1 LDVFQNGSFAFFA
14 FAVCV
19 TYAATRQIDS
29 ITSSTMR
36 VATILLLLLPAVCNA
51 KAWQLLHSLD
61 SGKTFTERGTV
72 SLDLN
77 EDGQVDIKLDH
88 ADNCLDLDAVN
99 ALSSAGLYQVKLV
112 KDSVEILTSVPACHV
127 RRANFR
133 YVRMHACEW
142 RIDSL
147 FDFGS

>member
-1 LDVFQNGSFAFFA
+1 
-14 FAVCV
+14 
-19 TYAATRQIDS
+19 
-29 ITSSTMR
+29 MR
-36 VATILLLLLPAVCNA
+36 VATILLLLPAVCNA

-88 ADNCLDLDAVN
+88 TDNCLDLEAVN
-99 ALSSAGLYQVKLV
+99 ALSSTGLYQVKLV
-112 KDSVEILTSVPACHV
+112 KDSTEILTSVPACQV

-133 YVRMHACEW
+133 
-142 RIDSL
+142 
-147 FDFGS
+147 